1 MGETKEKRL
10 EHSTFSTALEDTDW
24 SFETIHETMHS
35 GTFHFEV
42 WLLAGA
48 LNPWPIF
55 RKRRSHQCDC
65 SCGSTKLPVFCL
77 ERKAAVSSERAPSLG
92 ETLWRTCDNATTLG
106 FDFDAFVHR
115 PAVLCWFTL
124 EVPLPYERAH
134 LPLPAQGNLGV
145 DISSQLVELAWFWWS
160 CPYVMWVS
168 LGVTCIF
175 LILYL
180 FFLYLCPASC
190 IFLCFI
196 SASWFLEISLDGDLY
211 LRLLLDYTFIY
222 YITFLD

>member
-1 MGETKEKRL
+1 MKRCIAGRSILRFGCWRAHWIHDQYSENEGATSATAAAGVPNCQFSAWNQKPQSLRRELRHLEKL
-10 EHSTFSTALEDTDW
+10 
-24 SFETIHETMHS
+24 
-35 GTFHFEV
+35 
-42 WLLAGA
+42 
-48 LNPWPIF
+48 
-55 RKRRSHQCDC
+55 C
-65 SCGSTKLPVFCL
+65 
-77 ERKAAVSSERAPSLG
+77 AV
-92 ETLWRTCDNATTLG
+92 TTCDNSG
-106 FDFDAFVHR
+106 FRFRCFRYIVTVHR

-124 EVPLPYERAH
+124 EVPLPYERA
-134 LPLPAQGNLGV
+134 LPAQGNLGV

-222 YITFLD
+222 YITFID